1 MFDTDVLVIGGGI
14 SGLSVARL
22 LAREGVGVEVWEAAQ
37 RAGGKIRSVAANGYL
52 MEQSTSMV
60 LNFRPEVN
68 RFLALTGL
76 EEDKMPRA
84 PVANR
89 YLASRDGLLPV
100 PDTPL
105 ALLASPLWSLSGR
118 LRLLLEPFIPRNQ
131 GRDETVSEF
140 ITRRLGREPLEKI
153 MESYVAGPLASD
165 PDFADAHAV
174 LPRMTELERR
184 YGSLTMGVL
193 IHKILRRRTA
203 TPTEAFSFSGGMSTL
218 VDSLAAAP
226 RMSLRLGHRATGL
239 EPVSGGWR
247 IHATAAERE
256 VSLTARQV
264 VLGVPA
270 SVAASLLRPLDV
282 ELGRLLDGIETTPLS
297 VVHTGFQRTAMHRL
311 LDGSGFLVPRH
322 TGFTATGCQWMS
334 SLFPDRAPAGRVLLS
349 TYMGGARRP
358 EVVDWDDQRSL
369 AAAMESLQPLLGVH
383 GEPEMLR
390 VDRHPQGLPLYH
402 GTYFRRMADVD
413 KLVAGLAGLHLE
425 ANYKGGVS
433 VRDRIVCGY
442 TAARRILKALGRH
455 SQMRKDSKD
464 TGDLRANR
472 HTPVSSL

>member
-1 MFDTDVLVIGGGI
+1 MFDLEVLIIGGGI
-14 SGLSVARL
+14 SGLAVARL
-22 LAREGVGVEVWEAAQ
+22 LAREGVGVEVWEASE

-52 MEQSTSMV
+52 MEQSASMV

-76 EEDKMPRA
+76 GEGKIPRA

-89 YLASRDGLLPV
+89 YLASRDGLISV
-100 PDTPL
+100 PGTPL
-105 ALLASPLWSLSGR
+105 AMLASPLWSMSGR
-118 LRLLLEPFIPRNQ
+118 LRLLLEPFIPRNH
-131 GRDETVSEF
+131 GGDETVSEF
-140 ITRRLGREPLEKI
+140 ITRRFGRELLDKI

-165 PDFADAHAV
+165 PDLADARAV
-174 LPRMTELERR
+174 LPRMNELERR
-184 YGSLTMGVL
+184 YGSLTMGVFV
-193 IHKILRRRTA
+193 HKILRRRTA

-226 RMSLRLGHRATGL
+226 RMSMRLGHRATGL

-247 IHATAAERE
+247 LHATAGERE

-270 SVAASLLRPLDV
+270 SVAASLLRPLDG
-282 ELGRLLDGIETTPLS
+282 ELAGLLDGINTTPLS
-297 VVHTGFQRTAMHRL
+297 VVHTGFKRTAVQRP

-322 TGFTATGCQWMS
+322 TGFPVTGCQWMS

-358 EVVDWDDQRSL
+358 EVADWDDKRSL
-369 AAAMESLQPLLGVH
+369 AAAMETLQPLLGVR

-390 VDRHPQGLPLYH
+390 VDRHPLGLPLYH
-402 GTYFRRMADVD
+402 GAYSRRMTDVD
-413 KLVAGLAGLHLE
+413 KRVAGLAGLHLE

-442 TAARRILKALGRH
+442 TAARRILKALGRR
-455 SQMRKDSKD
+455 SQIWEASKD
-464 TGDLRANR
+464 TGDLCASM
-472 HTPVSSL
+472 HTPASSL